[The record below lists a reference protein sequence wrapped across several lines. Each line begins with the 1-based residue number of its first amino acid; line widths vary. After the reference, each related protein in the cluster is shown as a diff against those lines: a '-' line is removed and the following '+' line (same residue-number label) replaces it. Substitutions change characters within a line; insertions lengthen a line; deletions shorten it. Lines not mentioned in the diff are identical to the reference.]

1 MKTIH
6 GKNVNDFCERTGKKT
21 NKKKHLRHHHSEI
34 ESILIEIW
42 IVVFKMSAHF
52 GHIARSDET

>member
-1 MKTIH
+1 MLMISVKEQVK
-6 GKNVNDFCERTGKKT
+6 KNKKQ
-21 NKKKHLRHHHSEI
+21 KKHLRHHHSEI